1 MHKSEHLYKFQIVKK
16 KFIEGVRCSDE
27 VHMYNVLEML
37 KSEKSREGVLLALFC
52 LFLEWRERNV
62 WNRFFTFSLY
72 ALSFSLVSKVCHVFP
87 GLKSDFDGYTVA
99 NRVEI
104 FPPCPVNASK
114 SLHENWKRISVNGHR
129 TWLPIVPNK

>member
-1 MHKSEHLYKFQIVKK
+1 MKNLVRVSFWHCFAFLLSGVK
-16 KFIEGVRCSDE
+16 
-27 VHMYNVLEML
+27 EMF
-37 KSEKSREGVLLALFC
+37 GTG
-52 LFLEWRERNV
+52 
-62 WNRFFTFSLY
+62 FFTFSLY